1 MKKIILLLCLA
12 SMLSCCSCGLF
23 GARKYVCEVENVDS
37 IQIVRLDQYIE
48 EELRYEYTVLSQ
60 IVDYEAF
67 VCELNEVEHSVNWGD
82 PRQMDIGYVV
92 IKINYINGDFDL
104 LHPDAQC
111 FHRSG
116 KNQYGYFFF
125 DDAAFNLLISNNTG
139 DGSLC

>member
-12 SMLSCCSCGLF
+12 FMLSYCSCGLF
-23 GARKYVCEVENVDS
+23 GAQKYVCEVENVDS

-60 IVDYEAF
+60 IIDCEAF

-92 IKINYINGDFDL
+92 IKINYVNGDFDL
-104 LHPDAQC
+104 LHSDAQW

-116 KNQYGYFFF
+116 NNQYGYFFF
-125 DDAAFNLLISNNTG
+125 DDEAFNLLISNNTG
-139 DGSLC
+139 DAPL

>member
-1 MKKIILLLCLA
+1 
-12 SMLSCCSCGLF
+12 MLSCCSCGLF

-92 IKINYINGDFDL
+92 IKINYINGDL
-104 LHPDAQC
+104 IC
-111 FHRSG
+111 FIRMHNVFIDQEKINMVISFSMM
-116 KNQYGYFFF
+116 Q
-125 DDAAFNLLISNNTG
+125 LLI
-139 DGSLC
+139 C

>member
-92 IKINYINGDFDL
+92 IKINYINGDL
-104 LHPDAQC
+104 IC
-111 FHRSG
+111 FIRMHNVFIDQEKINMVISFSMM
-116 KNQYGYFFF
+116 Q
-125 DDAAFNLLISNNTG
+125 LLI
-139 DGSLC
+139 C

>member
-1 MKKIILLLCLA
+1 M
-12 SMLSCCSCGLF
+12 
-23 GARKYVCEVENVDS
+23 CEVENVDS

-60 IVDYEAF
+60 IVDCEAF

>member
-1 MKKIILLLCLA
+1 
-12 SMLSCCSCGLF
+12 MLSCCSCGLF

-60 IVDYEAF
+60 IVDCEAF
-67 VCELNEVEHSVNWGD
+67 VSELNEVEHSVNWGD

-139 DGSLC
+139 TVLCVNVDKGKKP